1 MEEKLRKTGID
12 VIGNVCW
19 GTHLCL
25 FYQAKE
31 DLINILAPYFKAGL
45 ENNEFCMW
53 VTSESLSEKE
63 AKKALREAMSNFHR
77 YLKRGQIE
85 IVPYTEWYLKDGTF
99 NLQRVLNAW
108 IDKLNQALAKGYDG
122 IRVTSNTA
130 WLKKRDW
137 KSFVDYEKE
146 VNNAID
152 KYRML
157 AICTYPLD
165 KCGASEVI
173 DVMSHHQFALIKR
186 QGNWELIES
195 GEHKRAEERI
205 LHSENKYRM
214 LVEQSPDGI
223 FSVDLNGRIL
233 SANRAIYEKLGYTEE
248 ELLSMNIWD
257 IVPTSYR
264 QVFEERIKHIL
275 KGEHLNFPAE
285 YEVYSKTGNRY
296 WVEIRSTPLFRN
308 GQVVGFQGIARDI
321 TERKQAEEA
330 LRESE
335 AKCRAL
341 VEASSDGII
350 SMNEKGKITF
360 WNKAV
365 EQMFGYQ
372 RAEILGKPV
381 TMLMPKEYKERH
393 REAVRSFMKKPRRL
407 KRTIEV
413 EALKKNG
420 KRFPIELS
428 FSSYKSGDTFTF
440 IAIVRDITERKKAE
454 KELKKSEEK
463 YRSLFDNANDAILIA
478 DPSTGIILDANKAS
492 EKLMGLPREKLI
504 GMHQTEIHPLEEAM
518 RYAEIFKEHVK
529 KGKAIQQDVYVQHQK
544 GYRIPVDIRAN
555 VIQIGNKKVIQGVFR
570 DIRERKKVEERER
583 RHRNELETLFQTATL
598 LNSGLDLDEVL
609 EKIVDSISKV
619 IGFHHCSLRLVDKDR
634 NVLVTKV
641 VRGVGK
647 EYWKYR
653 KIIPIGKHK
662 YDLSGLTAMDGKPH
676 YVRDLMTLDY
686 PKEMKKNVIKKYNLK
701 SYLCIPIKVEKE
713 VLGVFSIM
721 TQAYREFSEDE
732 MRLLFTFAEQAA
744 QAIIRAR
751 TLDLLKE
758 SEAKYRT
765 LFEHTGTA
773 MTIVEEDTTI
783 SLVNSQFEKLSGYS
797 KEEIEGKMSW
807 TKFVHKDDLERMKKY
822 HYERRKKGR
831 KVPKEY
837 EFKFVDRNGN
847 IKNIWLSIVMI
858 PGTKKSV
865 ASLMDITE
873 RKQAEEE
880 LKEKSKELTY
890 LSRQIIKVQEEER
903 KRISLELHDEVGQAL
918 AAVGVNI
925 ETLKSSIPTSL
936 EPLRK
941 KLTETISL
949 VNEITESVRRISH
962 DLRPVM
968 LDDLGLVP
976 ALRWYTNR
984 FSKIAKID
992 VELQTNMAVER
1003 LSSESK
1009 ILLYRAVQEAL
1020 TNVLKHSKANKVKIQ
1035 LKPNDKFVEL
1045 RIEDNGVG
1053 FEVKRVLNTEKKN
1066 GGLGLL
1072 GMRERVKLVGGTLN
1086 IMSSPGKGTK
1096 LLVRVPY

>member
-173 DVMSHHQFALIKR
+173 DVVSHHQFALIKR

-653 KIIPIGKHK
+653 KIIPSGKHK

-783 SLVNSQFEKLSGYS
+783 SLVNS
-797 KEEIEGKMSW
+797 
-807 TKFVHKDDLERMKKY
+807 
-822 HYERRKKGR
+822 
-831 KVPKEY
+831 
-837 EFKFVDRNGN
+837 
-847 IKNIWLSIVMI
+847 
-858 PGTKKSV
+858 
-865 ASLMDITE
+865 
-873 RKQAEEE
+873 
-880 LKEKSKELTY
+880 
-890 LSRQIIKVQEEER
+890 
-903 KRISLELHDEVGQAL
+903 
-918 AAVGVNI
+918 
-925 ETLKSSIPTSL
+925 
-936 EPLRK
+936 
-941 KLTETISL
+941 
-949 VNEITESVRRISH
+949 
-962 DLRPVM
+962 
-968 LDDLGLVP
+968 
-976 ALRWYTNR
+976 
-984 FSKIAKID
+984 
-992 VELQTNMAVER
+992 
-1003 LSSESK
+1003 
-1009 ILLYRAVQEAL
+1009 
-1020 TNVLKHSKANKVKIQ
+1020 
-1035 LKPNDKFVEL
+1035 
-1045 RIEDNGVG
+1045 
-1053 FEVKRVLNTEKKN
+1053 
-1066 GGLGLL
+1066 
-1072 GMRERVKLVGGTLN
+1072 
-1086 IMSSPGKGTK
+1086 
-1096 LLVRVPY
+1096 